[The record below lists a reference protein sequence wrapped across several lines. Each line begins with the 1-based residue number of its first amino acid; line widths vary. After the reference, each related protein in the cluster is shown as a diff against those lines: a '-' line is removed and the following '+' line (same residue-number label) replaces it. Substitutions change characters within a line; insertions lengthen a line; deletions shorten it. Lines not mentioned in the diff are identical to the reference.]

1 MGFIAKKKVTMSMKE
16 AEAYKALAEGKAAI
30 VTAWM
35 PLLLLVAGAGI
46 TILILCVGDDL
57 TILRPVVEIVT
68 ALLK

>member
-57 TILRPVVEIVT
+57 TILRPVVEIVS